1 MWVRFRFFWT
11 RRRQGEG
18 LPAAPLPV
26 LPTNEDADAT
36 GISEDSEHDAAT
48 LFRYPAIEM
57 YRDQEEAMA
66 KSKER
71 QASKGVLPDS
81 HLRKVWLE
89 ASRSDSSQAQET
101 EPAVGDSTFGEG
113 QRVEDH

>member
-26 LPTNEDADAT
+26 QDIDVT
-36 GISEDSEHDAAT
+36 GISEDSEHGAAT
-48 LFRYPAIEM
+48 FRETFRYPAIEL
-57 YRDQEEAMA
+57 YRDQEEAMT

-81 HLRKVWLE
+81 HLRKVWHK
-89 ASRSDSSQAQET
+89 ASQSNSSQA
-101 EPAVGDSTFGEG
+101 
-113 QRVEDH
+113 